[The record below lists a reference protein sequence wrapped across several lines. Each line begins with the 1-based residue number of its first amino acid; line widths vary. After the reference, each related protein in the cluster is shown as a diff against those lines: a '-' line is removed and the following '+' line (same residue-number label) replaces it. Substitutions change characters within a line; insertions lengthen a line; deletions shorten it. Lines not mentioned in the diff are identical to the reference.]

1 MPGRPSR
8 IISLNH
14 RQESPGGL
22 AGYPHSGA
30 RVMQRFLG
38 GFPFAG
44 PGALRRPEHGR
55 VEPVVDPGVVRHDH
69 RVDRYGLWA
78 RDFSRGVTAFVV
90 LFLPQEMYAISKEND
105 AFPPLTHVVRN
116 RFPSWFA
123 FPLIFATV
131 TAVSARWAA
140 VEWRAVG
147 LITLPVAALGWLIE
161 HFLATYAGPDP
172 RREGTAAG
180 GERRAA

>member
-1 MPGRPSR
+1 MA
-8 IISLNH
+8 SL
-14 RQESPGGL
+14 SL
-22 AGYPHSGA
+22 AGVLCGGRNKTEWNPWWI
-30 RVMQRFLG
+30 LG
-38 GFPFAG
+38 WYVTTIGWI
-44 PGALRRPEHGR
+44 
-55 VEPVVDPGVVRHDH
+55 V
-69 RVDRYGLWA
+69 YGLWV

-131 TAVSARWAA
+131 AAVSARWAA
-140 VEWRAVG
+140 LEWRPVG

-172 RREGTAAG
+172 RREGPGPAR
-180 GERRAA
+180 ERRAA

>member
-1 MPGRPSR
+1 LVASLSLRGVLCGGRNRAEWNPWW
-8 IISLNH
+8 I
-14 RQESPGGL
+14 
-22 AGYPHSGA
+22 
-30 RVMQRFLG
+30 LG
-38 GFPFAG
+38 WYVTTIGWI
-44 PGALRRPEHGR
+44 
-55 VEPVVDPGVVRHDH
+55 V
-69 RVDRYGLWA
+69 YGLWV
-78 RDFSRGVTAFVV
+78 RDFSRGFTAFVV

-131 TAVSARWAA
+131 AAVSARWAA
-140 VEWRAVG
+140 LEWRPVG

-172 RREGTAAG
+172 RREGSATAR
-180 GERRAA
+180 ERRAA

>member
-1 MPGRPSR
+1 VGS
-8 IISLNH
+8 
-14 RQESPGGL
+14 SPITSTL
-22 AGYPHSGA
+22 IAAGQRLHALPRRRCRFALHHICTTGVGEA
-30 RVMQRFLG
+30 RLEG
-38 GFPFAG
+38 
-44 PGALRRPEHGR
+44 
-55 VEPVVDPGVVRHDH
+55 VRHSL
-69 RVDRYGLWA
+69 VDRGEDGAVQTIGWIAYGLWT

-116 RFPSWFA
+116 RFPGWFA

-131 TAVSARWAA
+131 AAVSARWAA
-140 VEWRAVG
+140 LEWRAVG
-147 LITLPVAALGWLIE
+147 LTTLPVAALGWLIE